1 MPLPTFAAAGILGG
15 LVPMVPN
22 HHLVLAGNAPH
33 SHYRNDVHQNEP
45 SKRTEK
51 TMGAG
56 ASSFSMMTARCYDY
70 NYK

>member
-1 MPLPTFAAAGILGG
+1 MSLPTFAAAGNLGG
-15 LVPMVPN
+15 WVPMVPN
-22 HHLVLAGNAPH
+22 HHLVLGNVPH
-33 SHYRNDVHQNEP
+33 SHYRNAVHQNEP
-45 SKRTEK
+45 SKRTEE